1 MQTIFT
7 IGDQIWTTKDG
18 QKIRYRD
25 LDISHIRNIA
35 AKTFREREFYGLN
48 VVNGIDCWDV
58 EEHDVSFADLM
69 QLELERRAICQIL
82 NIYL

>member
-1 MQTIFT
+1 MPTIFT

-18 QKIRYRD
+18 TKIRFRD
-25 LDISHIRNIA
+25 LDVSHIRNIA
-35 AKTFREREFYGLN
+35 AKTFRKREIYGAMD
-48 VVNGIDCWDV
+48 VNDIEMMDV
-58 EEHDVSFADLM
+58 EEYDVSFAGLM